1 MFEHKNI
8 LADRDREQSVKPGS
22 DLDLVGQSPWLAQVH
37 VLIEKVK
44 VSDAAIFIWGESGTG
59 KELVARNIHYGG
71 ARSRGRFVA
80 LNCGAIPDNLI
91 ESELFGHAK
100 GAFTGAVR
108 EKPGLMEEASG
119 GTLFLDEIGD
129 LSLHLQAKLLRILED
144 KELRRVGE
152 NRTRSVDV
160 RIISATNKIIE
171 QEVEQG
177 NFREDLFYRLRII
190 TIELKPL
197 RERKE
202 DILVLVDHFLEKFCR
217 EMDRALAHFSPPA
230 LERLLSY
237 DWPGNVRELQNE
249 VLRCL
254 VLCHD
259 ALEIGEDDLSSR
271 INPERSR
278 MKGSAYDYFDA
289 KADFERRFLNQAL
302 SRFNYNRAKTAKE
315 IGLSRQGLFKLIKKH
330 QIQVPRSR
338 KQTVDI
344 QS

>member
-1 MFEHKNI
+1 MFEHKNMW
-8 LADRDREQSVKPGS
+8 ADQAQGQRAKPRS
-22 DLDLVGQSPWLAQVH
+22 DLNLVGQSPWLTQVLG
-37 VLIEKVK
+37 LIEKVK

-71 ARSRGRFVA
+71 VRSRGRFVA

-100 GAFTGAVR
+100 GAFTGAIR

-171 QEVEQG
+171 KEVEQG
-177 NFREDLFYRLRII
+177 NFREDLLYRLRII

-217 EMDRALAHFSPPA
+217 KMGRASAHFSPFA
-230 LERLLSY
+230 LECFLNY
-237 DWPGNVRELQNE
+237 AWPGNVRELQNE

-254 VLCHD
+254 VLCHESQ
-259 ALEIGEDDLSSR
+259 EIGGDDLSSR
-271 INPERSR
+271 INPEQSSMR
-278 MKGSAYDYFDA
+278 GSAYDYFDA

-330 QIQVPRSR
+330 QIQVPRAR
-338 KQTVDI
+338 KTD
-344 QS
+344 S